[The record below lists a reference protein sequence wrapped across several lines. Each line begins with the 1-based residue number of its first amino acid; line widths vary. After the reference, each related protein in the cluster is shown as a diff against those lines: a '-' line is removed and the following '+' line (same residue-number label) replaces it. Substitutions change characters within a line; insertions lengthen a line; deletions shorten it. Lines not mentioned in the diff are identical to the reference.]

1 MANLEEAFMI
11 KHIVAWRL
19 NDEHDKRASAAQI
32 KELLEGLRGQIP
44 GLLHIEVGVNVVID
58 VNAADV
64 VLYSEFVDLQAL
76 KTYQAHPLH
85 QAVVPKVKALTTERR
100 SVDYEI

>member
-1 MANLEEAFMI
+1 MI

-19 NDEHDKRASAAQI
+19 DGEKDKTASAAEI
-32 KELLEGLRGQIP
+32 KELLEGLRGRIP
-44 GLLHIEVGVNVVID
+44 GLLHIEVGVNVVANA
-58 VNAADV
+58 NAADV
-64 VLYSEFVDLQAL
+64 ILYSEFTNLEAL

-85 QAVVPKVKALTTERR
+85 QAVVPKVKALTIERR

>member
-1 MANLEEAFMI
+1 MI

-19 NDEHDKRASAAQI
+19 NDKNDKVADATRI

-44 GLLHIEVGVNVVID
+44 GLMHIEVGMNVVTD
-58 VNAADV
+58 ANAADV
-64 VLYSEFVDLQAL
+64 VLYSEFTDLEAL
-76 KTYQAHPLH
+76 KIYQAHPLH
-85 QAVVPKVKALTTERR
+85 QAVVPQIKALTTERR

>member
-1 MANLEEAFMI
+1 MI

-19 NDEHDKRASAAQI
+19 NDKDKVADAARI

-44 GLLHIEVGVNVVID
+44 GLMHIEVGMNVVPD
-58 VNAADV
+58 ANAADV
-64 VLYSEFVDLQAL
+64 VLYSEFTDLEAL

-85 QAVVPKVKALTTERR
+85 QAVVLKVKALTIERR

>member
-1 MANLEEAFMI
+1 MANLEETGMI
-11 KHIVAWRL
+11 KHIVVWRVGED
-19 NDEHDKRASAAQI
+19 NDKATSAARI

-44 GLLHIEVGVNVVID
+44 GLLHLEVGMNVVTD
-58 VNAADV
+58 ANAADV
-64 VLYSEFVDLQAL
+64 ILYSEFTDLEAL

>member
-1 MANLEEAFMI
+1 MI
-11 KHIVAWRL
+11 KHIVVWRVGED
-19 NDEHDKRASAAQI
+19 NDKATSAARI

-44 GLLHIEVGVNVVID
+44 GLLHLEVGMNVVTD
-58 VNAADV
+58 ANAADV
-64 VLYSEFVDLQAL
+64 ILYSEFTDLEAL

>member
-1 MANLEEAFMI
+1 MI

-19 NDEHDKRASAAQI
+19 SEEKSKAASTAEI

-44 GLLHIEVGVNVVID
+44 GLLHLEVGMNVVTD
-58 VNAADV
+58 ANAADV
-64 VLYSEFVDLQAL
+64 ILYSEFTDLEAL

>member
-1 MANLEEAFMI
+1 MI

-19 NDEHDKRASAAQI
+19 NDNNDKVADAARI

-44 GLLHIEVGVNVVID
+44 GLTHIEVGVNVVTD
-58 VNAADV
+58 ANAADV
-64 VLYSEFVDLQAL
+64 VLYSEFTDLEAL

-85 QAVVPKVKALTTERR
+85 QAVVPQIKALTTERR

>member
-1 MANLEEAFMI
+1 
-11 KHIVAWRL
+11 
-19 NDEHDKRASAAQI
+19 
-32 KELLEGLRGQIP
+32 
-44 GLLHIEVGVNVVID
+44 VGVNVVTD

-64 VLYSEFVDLQAL
+64 VLYSEFTDLEAL

-100 SVDYEI
+100 SVDYEV

>member
-1 MANLEEAFMI
+1 MI

-19 NDEHDKRASAAQI
+19 IEEKDKSASAAEI
-32 KELLEGLRGQIP
+32 KTLLEDLRGKIP
-44 GLLHIEVGVNVVID
+44 GLLHIEVGTNVVHD
-58 VNAADV
+58 ANAADV
-64 VLYSEFVDLQAL
+64 VLYSEFTDLDAL

-85 QAVVPKVKALTTERR
+85 QAVVPKVKALTSERR

>member
-1 MANLEEAFMI
+1 VANLEEAFMI

-19 NDEHDKRASAAQI
+19 SEEHDKTASAARI
-32 KELLEGLRGQIP
+32 KELLEGLHGQIP

-58 VNAADV
+58 ANAADV
-64 VLYSEFVDLQAL
+64 VLYSEFVDLEAL

-85 QAVVPKVKALTTERR
+85 QAVVPKVKALTTDRR